1 MDPISNMLTTIN
13 NAQAVKKETVLIP
26 YSGVKNSIAK
36 VLGQNGLV
44 GDVAVDTNEKG
55 FKVIKINLKYDEQG
69 RSAIAQIR
77 RVSKPGRRVYA
88 KANNIPKPKGGYGII
103 IVSTPKGILTGE
115 QASKI
120 HSGGE
125 IICEVLL

>member
-1 MDPISNMLTTIN
+1 MDPISNMLSTIN
-13 NAQAVKKETVLIP
+13 NAQAVKKETVFIP

-44 GDVAVDTNEKG
+44 GDVAVDTDEKG

-69 RSAIAQIR
+69 RSAISQIR
-77 RVSKPGRRVYA
+77 RVSRPGRRVYA
-88 KANNIPKPKGGYGII
+88 KANNIPKPKGGFGMT
-103 IVSTPKGILTGE
+103 IVSTPKGILTGD
-115 QASKI
+115 QAAKI

-125 IICEVLL
+125 IICEVIL

>member
-1 MDPISNMLTTIN
+1 MDPISNMLSTIN
-13 NAQAVKKETVLIP
+13 NAQAVKKETVVIP

-44 GDVAVDTNEKG
+44 GDVAVDTDEKG

-69 RSAIAQIR
+69 RSAISQIR
-77 RVSKPGRRVYA
+77 RVSRPGRRVYA
-88 KANNIPKPKGGYGII
+88 KANNIPKPKGGFGMT
-103 IVSTPKGILTGE
+103 IVSTPKGILTGD
-115 QASKI
+115 QAAKI

-125 IICEVLL
+125 IICEVIL